1 MEMPYWLPLNLEV
14 PSEACCMQCQSHLS
28 GLKSS
33 LWVLAV
39 QPGFGRLNVP
49 VRKLSPEEVVQQA
62 PSVTKLVSLM
72 SCGALAYY
80 LHVLRG

>member
-1 MEMPYWLPLNLEV
+1 MEG
-14 PSEACCMQCQSHLS
+14 QSHLS

-33 LWVLAV
+33 LWVLAI

-49 VRKLSPEEVVQQA
+49 VRKLSPEEVIQQA
-62 PSVTKLVSLM
+62 ASVTKLVSLM

-80 LHVLRG
+80 LHVTPG